1 MTLSGSSWVSKF
13 PTSTDVEALN
23 SPFRENVKRFIAALR
38 AAGADLRIAAT
49 YRPAERAFLM
59 HYAFRVAREGLSPA
73 SVPTN
78 AAIDIDWCHRKAD
91 NSIDLDASRQ
101 AAEDMVQGYDIAFR
115 PALSSNHTHRLAID
129 MTIGWSSDSLIVA
142 NASGKAVK
150 ITSTPHTGRNA
161 DLIAVGATYKV
172 IKLVSDPPHWSFDG
186 H

>member
-1 MTLSGSSWVSKF
+1 MPLSGSSWVSKF

-23 SPFRENVKRFIAALR
+23 APFRDNVKRFISALR
-38 AAGADLRIAAT
+38 SAGADVRISAT

-59 HYAFRVAREGLSPA
+59 HYAFRIAREKLDPTK
-73 SVPTN
+73 VPTN
-78 AAIDIDWCHRKAD
+78 PDIDIDWCHRTAD
-91 NSIDLDASRQ
+91 GSLDLNASRQ

-115 PALSSNHTHRLAID
+115 PALSSNHTLRLAID
-129 MTIGWSSDSLIVA
+129 MTIGWSSDSINVA
-142 NASGKAVK
+142 NASGKAVPIK
-150 ITSTPHTGRNA
+150 SNPHSGSNR